1 MRIPSKALAAAL
13 CVLLA
18 QTVGADVKPAA
29 IFNDN
34 MVLQRDREVPV
45 WGTAA
50 PGEEVELQFAGQT
63 LKTTADKDGNWE
75 VRLQPLAMNKEAAD
89 MTLKGKNN
97 TRVLKNIV
105 VGDVWLCSG
114 QSNMEMPFSWGI
126 LDGKKFIEESANY
139 PLIRKVKIQKLTA
152 ETPKR
157 DISCSSWDVCSPKTL
172 TNFTATGYFFARKLY
187 QELEIPIGLID
198 DSWSGSQIEPFIPP
212 EGFRQKELQQT
223 ADFLDSINPATE
235 AGQKNFQ
242 TYFEKLKEWLAAAEQ
257 SVQAKT
263 TPRTLPPSYPSLAT
277 HPGRW
282 KPTSQYNAMIA
293 PITRF
298 PIKGAIWYQ
307 GCSNGGEGDIYYFKM
322 KGLIEGWRNLWGYD
336 FPFYFV
342 QLAAYT
348 AATKDPAGGNGYA
361 KIREAQRRALSI
373 PGTGMATAIDI
384 GDQKDIH
391 PKNKID
397 VGERLA
403 LWALAKD
410 YGKDS
415 LVYSGP
421 LFKSMKIENG
431 KIRLEFDYADG
442 LMTATKTGYAP
453 PVPDKN
459 AKPAHFAIAGADKKW
474 VWADAVIDGNS
485 ILVSSPE
492 VPEPVAVRYG
502 FRAYPDGLNL
512 YNAAGLPMVPFRTD
526 NW

>member
-1 MRIPSKALAAAL
+1 
-13 CVLLA
+13 
-18 QTVGADVKPAA
+18 
-29 IFNDN
+29 
-34 MVLQRDREVPV
+34 
-45 WGTAA
+45 
-50 PGEEVELQFAGQT
+50 
-63 LKTTADKDGNWE
+63 
-75 VRLQPLAMNKEAAD
+75 
-89 MTLKGKNN
+89 
-97 TRVLKNIV
+97 
-105 VGDVWLCSG
+105 
-114 QSNMEMPFSWGI
+114 
-126 LDGKKFIEESANY
+126 
-139 PLIRKVKIQKLTA
+139 
-152 ETPKR
+152 
-157 DISCSSWDVCSPKTL
+157 
-172 TNFTATGYFFARKLY
+172 
-187 QELEIPIGLID
+187 
-198 DSWSGSQIEPFIPP
+198 
-212 EGFRQKELQQT
+212 
-223 ADFLDSINPATE
+223 
-235 AGQKNFQ
+235 
-242 TYFEKLKEWLAAAEQ
+242 
-257 SVQAKT
+257 
-263 TPRTLPPSYPSLAT
+263 
-277 HPGRW
+277 
-282 KPTSQYNAMIA
+282 MIA

-307 GCSNGGEGDIYYFKM
+307 GCSNRGEGDIYYFKM

-415 LVYSGP
+415 LVYSCP

-459 AKPAHFAIAGADKKW
+459 AKPAHFAIAGADRKW